1 MQKAVFHVFKAITFA
16 DICRVYLIRGCVL
29 ESNDYFVT
37 KGAPVTDDV
46 TTPSSPSPQ
55 HTEGDE
61 QNEQPI
67 EQQMEQQIEQQMEQP
82 IEQLMEQHHVQQ
94 IERQLEQEQQ
104 LEQEHQLDQEE
115 LQTVVNTN
123 NDHDLSV
130 CVTSAMM
137 TTATTTVSTVRLLS
151 YGTFIVSAQSVE
163 GSV

>member
-104 LEQEHQLDQEE
+104 LEQGE
-115 LQTVVNTN
+115 LQTVVNSN

-137 TTATTTVSTVRLLS
+137 PTATTTVSTVRLLS